1 MAGYVIDKNLLL
13 IPTDTI
19 KIQQIKK
26 NERKEIVLP
35 AVSFSP
41 DR

>member
-13 IPTDTI
+13 TLTNTI

-26 NERKEIVLP
+26 MKEKEILLP

-41 DR
+41 DK